1 MKEPTTT
8 YKEWLDELLAQ
19 EDTSWCQ
26 HTIEVLR
33 EVIAKQ
39 KDVEMTC
46 GCDGFYQLF
55 GVHRPGCDAG
65 ERDETVLP
73 T

>member
-1 MKEPTTT
+1 MKREPTIF
-8 YKEWLDELLAQ
+8 EIMLAGFLAQ
-19 EDTSWCQ
+19 EDTDYCK
-26 HTIEVLR
+26 HTIEALR

-65 ERDETVLP
+65 ERDESVLS